1 MFNLKIT
8 LAFPR
13 IPWIGKQI
21 LLWGMFF
28 FLAKKKTLIIFIH
41 EKLYPY
47 GPTHY
52 FIEHF
57 EKP

>member
-28 FLAKKKTLIIFIH
+28 FLAKKKNPDNLYSQKIVPLWANTLF
-41 EKLYPY
+41 Y
-47 GPTHY
+47 
-52 FIEHF
+52 
-57 EKP
+57 